1 MATPSNSATK
11 LGSDADPIRRG
22 LFASQPIHELSQR
35 APLHEPAGPFA
46 GLVDAARLVA
56 EGRKDEAV
64 ALLHG
69 TLDRP
74 NIETRIQLWAW
85 SALRELGVQPD
96 ASAAW
101 EVLGVVVEVPMQGA
115 WDTLAAYQDGSARY
129 LNFSGAAIF
138 WDKPDETITALCHAL
153 SRSAATAG
161 SQATPR
167 LSVSLPQSGLQLTLL
182 TRSGN
187 YAIADP
193 PDSSIKVAAVLMN
206 ELIQRAQ
213 TTRQQAKQASE

>member
-1 MATPSNSATK
+1 MAAPSNSAAK
-11 LGSDADPIRRG
+11 LGTENDPIRRG
-22 LFASQPIHELSQR
+22 LFASQPIQGLSQR

-56 EGRKDEAV
+56 EGRKEEAI
-64 ALLHG
+64 ALLRG

-74 NIETRIQLWAW
+74 DIETRIQLWAW

-96 ASAAW
+96 ASAAS
-101 EVLGVVVEVPMQGA
+101 EVLGVVVEVPMQEA

-129 LNFSGAAIF
+129 LNYSGAAIF
-138 WDKPDETITALCHAL
+138 WDMPDETITALCHAL
-153 SRSAATAG
+153 RRSAATAG
-161 SQATPR
+161 SQAKPR
-167 LSVSLPQSGLQLTLL
+167 PSVSLPQSGLQLTLL

-187 YAIADP
+187 YVIADP

-213 TTRQQAKQASE
+213 TAQKQAQQP